1 MEWHLQARRPSLSPS
16 GIIIIDLQK
25 KNYHF
30 HIFVDQWAG
39 HLGVLRCPACG
50 ALDCLKKHA
59 SYWKHYYLE
68 QIQILRVMCSACD
81 TTHALLPS
89 FSLPGTSGGTEE
101 VEAYLKSR
109 HEGVGRGRASKRFQE
124 LRVSERYG
132 LQLEKMF
139 ARSVDQAKA
148 LFPQAG
154 EPYVNGMEW
163 VHTVVENPSRPLY
176 SLNCFCL
183 QQGVNAVCFCRVSI
197 LRFRPSKTGG
207 GFSHNLGTSKPAG
220 SPIHSP

>member
-1 MEWHLQARRPSLSPS
+1 VEWPLQARRPPLSPS
-16 GIIIIDLQK
+16 GIILVDIQK
-25 KNYHF
+25 KDYHF
-30 HIFVDQWAG
+30 HLFVEQWAG

-68 QIQILRVMCSACD
+68 QIQILRVMCSTCD
-81 TTHALLPS
+81 TTHALIPS

-109 HEGVGRGRASKRFQE
+109 HEGVGRGRAGKLFQR

-132 LQLEKMF
+132 L
-139 ARSVDQAKA
+139 
-148 LFPQAG
+148 
-154 EPYVNGMEW
+154 
-163 VHTVVENPSRPLY
+163 NPSRPLY

-207 GFSHNLGTSKPAG
+207 GFSHNLGTSKPGG